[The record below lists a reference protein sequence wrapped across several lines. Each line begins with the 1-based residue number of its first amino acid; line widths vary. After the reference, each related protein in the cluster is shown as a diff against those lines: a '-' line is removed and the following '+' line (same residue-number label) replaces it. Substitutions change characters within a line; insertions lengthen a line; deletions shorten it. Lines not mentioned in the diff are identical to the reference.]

1 MSVFITVGTTDFDN
15 LIEICDTNSFFEQLI
30 SMKVKKLKLQIGRG
44 KYEPKVINKLCGDM
58 GVEFSSFRFKASLDE
73 EMDEADLIISHCG
86 AGSIL
91 EAVSR
96 RKPLIVVINESLQ
109 DNHQREI
116 ANAIVSE
123 GYGLAAT
130 PCTLINT
137 LLEQS
142 METIGRIKK
151 TSSFPIQNSNIFP
164 TIIESLFDFT

>member
-1 MSVFITVGTTDFDN
+1 
-15 LIEICDTNSFFEQLI
+15 
-30 SMKVKKLKLQIGRG
+30 
-44 KYEPKVINKLCGDM
+44 M

-130 PCTLINT
+130 PQK
-137 LLEQS
+137 LLKFFNRFLAWKELSVYLPRGVAGHVPQFAQS
-142 METIGRIKK
+142 SLRLET
-151 TSSFPIQNSNIFP
+151 
-164 TIIESLFDFT
+164 